1 MGDLLYKSK
10 IFGFSAH
17 SKYSIVV
24 RFIMAAKKE
33 VDVCFV
39 CLEELKLEK
48 ALTVLSC
55 GHRLHYKCQFS
66 YSVAKNDG
74 RMLCGMCRAPIMN
87 EEEG

>member
-1 MGDLLYKSK
+1 MYKSK

-55 GHRLHYKCQFS
+55 GHRLHYKCQFFC
-66 YSVAKNDG
+66 SVAKNDG
-74 RMLCGMCRAPIMN
+74 KMLCGMCRAPIMN

>member
-1 MGDLLYKSK
+1 
-10 IFGFSAH
+10 
-17 SKYSIVV
+17 
-24 RFIMAAKKE
+24 MAAKTE

-39 CLEELKLEK
+39 FLEELKQEK
-48 ALTVLSC
+48 ALTFLNC
-55 GHRLHYKCQFS
+55 GHRLHFKCQFS